1 MAIYS
6 SYSRKRKKSGFR
18 IFIYSLFFLS
28 VFLVLGYYFFY
39 PTNLKTVLDEI
50 PSRTV
55 VEIQDEEEK
64 IIEIDETKNS
74 QSDIEIDLSN
84 YLQISDLDK
93 NLKEFIQN
101 NPKFII
107 DVLRKYQD
115 EQNKIEQEKISQQN
129 NSNIINLNLFENSMI
144 VGNKNATKII
154 YEFVDYNC
162 GYCLKFHQQVLSVLN
177 EDQNTKLIIMQMP
190 ILGESSI
197 TFSKIAVAASFQNKF
212 EEVHNYLY
220 SSDRKSKMA
229 DILGDLFLMN
239 IDIAQLEKDMN
250 SEEVSKVILSHEQFV
265 NDFKFNGTPAIIIGE
280 TIIPGY
286 IEKDKII
293 EILENEFS

>member
-1 MAIYS
+1 MGIYS
-6 SYSRKRKKSGFR
+6 KKRKKSGFR
-18 IFIYSLFFLS
+18 VLILSLFFFS
-28 VFLVLGYYFFY
+28 IFLVLGYYFFY
-39 PTNLKTVLDEI
+39 PNNLNTTLDKSI
-50 PSRTV
+50 PETV
-55 VEIQDEEEK
+55 VEMKNEAEE
-64 IIEIDETKNS
+64 INETNDF
-74 QSDIEIDLSN
+74 QSKTKIDLSN
-84 YLQISDLDK
+84 YLEVSELDK
-93 NLKEFIQN
+93 NIKNFIQN
-101 NPKFII
+101 NPEFIL
-107 DVLRKYQD
+107 DVLRD
-115 EQNKIEQEKISQQN
+115 HQNKQKKLQQAKISQQN
-129 NSNIINLNLFENSMI
+129 NSNIINLNLFENPMI

-177 EDQNTKLIIMQMP
+177 EYQDTKLVIMQMP

-197 TFSKIAVAASFQNKF
+197 SFSKIAVAASFQNKF

-229 DILGDLFLMN
+229 DILGDLFLLN
-239 IDIAQLEKDMN
+239 IDIVQLQKDIN

-265 NDFKFNGTPAIIIGE
+265 NEFQFNGTPAIIIGE

>member
-6 SYSRKRKKSGFR
+6 RKKKKSGFR

-28 VFLVLGYYFFY
+28 VFLILGYYFFY
-39 PTNLKTVLDEI
+39 PTNLKTVIDENL
-50 PSRTV
+50 TGAV
-55 VEIQDEEEK
+55 VEIQDEEEN
-64 IIEIDETKNS
+64 I
-74 QSDIEIDLSN
+74 IEIDLSN

-162 GYCLKFHQQVLSVLN
+162 GYCLKFHQQVQSVLN
-177 EDQNTKLIIMQMP
+177 KDQNTKLIIMQMP

-197 TFSKIAVAASFQNKF
+197 TFSKIAIAASFQNKF
-212 EEVHNYLY
+212 EAVHNYLY

-229 DILGDLFLMN
+229 DILGDLFLIN

>member
-1 MAIYS
+1 MGI
-6 SYSRKRKKSGFR
+6 YSRKRKTSGFK
-18 IFIYSLFFLS
+18 ILISSFLFLFVLFII
-28 VFLVLGYYFFY
+28 GYYLFY
-39 PTNLKTVLDEI
+39 PINLKNVIDEKNLGTVI
-50 PSRTV
+50 
-55 VEIQDEEEK
+55 EIQDEIEEV
-64 IIEIDETKNS
+64 IEINENKNS
-74 QSDIEIDLSN
+74 QSEFGIDLSN
-84 YLQISDLDK
+84 YLKINDIDK
-93 NLKEFIQN
+93 IIEEFVQN
-101 NPKFII
+101 NPEFII

-115 EQNKIEQEKISQQN
+115 DQNKIEQEKISQQN
-129 NSNIINLNLFENSMI
+129 NSNIINLNLFDNPMI

-162 GYCLKFHQQVLSVLN
+162 GYCLKFHDQVLSVLN
-177 EDQNTKLIIMQMP
+177 EDQNTKLVIMQMP
-190 ILGESSI
+190 ILGDNSF

-239 IDIAQLEKDMN
+239 IDIAQLELDMN
-250 SEEVSKVILSHEQFV
+250 SEKVAKVILSHEQFV

-286 IEKDKII
+286 VEKDKII

>member
-1 MAIYS
+1 
-6 SYSRKRKKSGFR
+6 
-18 IFIYSLFFLS
+18 LS
-28 VFLVLGYYFFY
+28 VFLILGYYFFY
-39 PTNLKTVLDEI
+39 PTNLKTVIDENL
-50 PSRTV
+50 TGAV

-129 NSNIINLNLFENSMI
+129 NSNIINLNLFDNSMI

>member
-6 SYSRKRKKSGFR
+6 RKKKKSGFR

-28 VFLVLGYYFFY
+28 VFLILGYYFFY
-39 PTNLKTVLDEI
+39 PTNLKTVLDENLGGV
-50 PSRTV
+50 V

-64 IIEIDETKNS
+64 IIEIYETKNS

-84 YLQISDLDK
+84 YLQISDLDESI
-93 NLKEFIQN
+93 KEFIQN
-101 NPKFII
+101 NPELII

>member
-6 SYSRKRKKSGFR
+6 RKKKKSGFR

-28 VFLVLGYYFFY
+28 VFLILGYYFFY
-39 PTNLKTVLDEI
+39 PTNLKTVLNET
-50 PSRTV
+50 PSGAV

-129 NSNIINLNLFENSMI
+129 NSNIINLNLFDNSMI

-162 GYCLKFHQQVLSVLN
+162 GYCLKFHQQVQSVLN

>member
-1 MAIYS
+1 MAI
-6 SYSRKRKKSGFR
+6 YSRKRKKSGFR

-28 VFLVLGYYFFY
+28 VFLILGYYFFY
-39 PTNLKTVLDEI
+39 PTNLKTVIDENL
-50 PSRTV
+50 TGAV
-55 VEIQDEEEK
+55 VEIQDEEKK

-107 DVLRKYQD
+107 DILRKYQD
-115 EQNKIEQEKISQQN
+115 EQKKIEQEKISQQN
-129 NSNIINLNLFENSMI
+129 NSNIINLNLFDNSMI

>member
-1 MAIYS
+1 MAI
-6 SYSRKRKKSGFR
+6 YSRKRKKSGFR
-18 IFIYSLFFLS
+18 IFIYSLSFLS
-28 VFLVLGYYFFY
+28 VFLILGYYFFY
-39 PTNLKTVLDEI
+39 PTNLKTVLDENLGGA
-50 PSRTV
+50 V

-74 QSDIEIDLSN
+74 QPGIEIDLSN

-101 NPKFII
+101 NPEFIL
-107 DVLRKYQD
+107 DVLIKYQD
-115 EQNKIEQEKISQQN
+115 EQNKIEQKKISQQN
-129 NSNIINLNLFENSMI
+129 NLNIINLNLFDNSMI

-177 EDQNTKLIIMQMP
+177 EDQNTKLVIMQMP

>member
-6 SYSRKRKKSGFR
+6 RKKKKSGFR

-28 VFLVLGYYFFY
+28 VFLILGYYFFY
-39 PTNLKTVLDEI
+39 PTNLKTVIDENL
-50 PSRTV
+50 TGAV

-74 QSDIEIDLSN
+74 QSDNEIDLSN

-229 DILGDLFLMN
+229 NILGDLFLMN
-239 IDIAQLEKDMN
+239 VDIAQLEKDMN

>member
-1 MAIYS
+1 MAI
-6 SYSRKRKKSGFR
+6 YSRKRKKSGFR

-28 VFLVLGYYFFY
+28 VFLILGYYFFY
-39 PTNLKTVLDEI
+39 PTNLKTVLDENLGG
-50 PSRTV
+50 TV
-55 VEIQDEEEK
+55 VEIQNEEEK

-129 NSNIINLNLFENSMI
+129 NSNIINLNLFDNSMI

-177 EDQNTKLIIMQMP
+177 EDQNTKLIIMQMH

-212 EEVHNYLY
+212 EEVHSYLY

-229 DILGDLFLMN
+229 DILGDLCLMN
-239 IDIAQLEKDMN
+239 IDITQLEKDMN

>member
-6 SYSRKRKKSGFR
+6 RKKKKSGFR

-28 VFLVLGYYFFY
+28 VFLILGYYFFY
-39 PTNLKTVLDEI
+39 PTNLKTVLDET
-50 PSRTV
+50 SSGTV
-55 VEIQDEEEK
+55 VEIQNEEEK

-129 NSNIINLNLFENSMI
+129 NSNIINLNLFDNSMI

-177 EDQNTKLIIMQMP
+177 EDQNTKLVIMQMP

-197 TFSKIAVAASFQNKF
+197 TFSKIAIAASFQNKF

-286 IEKDKII
+286 IEKEKII

>member
-1 MAIYS
+1 MGIYS
-6 SYSRKRKKSGFR
+6 KKRKKSGFR
-18 IFIYSLFFLS
+18 VLILSLFFFS

-39 PTNLKTVLDEI
+39 PNNLNTTVDKSI
-50 PSRTV
+50 PETV
-55 VEIQDEEEK
+55 VEMKNEAEE
-64 IIEIDETKNS
+64 INETNDF
-74 QSDIEIDLSN
+74 QSKTKIDLSN
-84 YLQISDLDK
+84 YLEVSELDK
-93 NLKEFIQN
+93 NIKDFIQN
-101 NPKFII
+101 NPGFIL
-107 DVLRKYQD
+107 DVLRDHQD
-115 EQNKIEQEKISQQN
+115 KQKKLQQEKISQQN
-129 NSNIINLNLFENSMI
+129 NSNIINLNLFENPMI

-177 EDQNTKLIIMQMP
+177 EYQDTKLAIMQMP

-197 TFSKIAVAASFQNKF
+197 SFSKIAVAASFQNKF

-220 SSDRKSKMA
+220 SSDRKSKIA
-229 DILGDLFLMN
+229 DILGDLFLLN
-239 IDIAQLEKDMN
+239 IDIVQLQKDIN

-265 NDFKFNGTPAIIIGE
+265 NEFQFNGTPAIIIGE

>member
-6 SYSRKRKKSGFR
+6 RKKKKSGFR

-28 VFLVLGYYFFY
+28 VFLILGYYFFY

-50 PSRTV
+50 PTGAV
-55 VEIQDEEEK
+55 IEIQDEEEK

-115 EQNKIEQEKISQQN
+115 EQNKIEQEKISKQN
-129 NSNIINLNLFENSMI
+129 NSNIINLNLFDNSMI
-144 VGNKNATKII
+144 VGNNNATKVI

-177 EDQNTKLIIMQMP
+177 EDQNTKLVIMQMP

-197 TFSKIAVAASFQNKF
+197 TFSKIAIAASFQNKF

-286 IEKDKII
+286 IEKEKII

>member
-6 SYSRKRKKSGFR
+6 RKKKKSGFR

-28 VFLVLGYYFFY
+28 FFLIIGYYFFY

-50 PSRTV
+50 PGGTI

-64 IIEIDETKNS
+64 MIEIYETKNS

-115 EQNKIEQEKISQQN
+115 EQNKIEQEKISKQN
-129 NSNIINLNLFENSMI
+129 NSNIINLNLFDNSMI
-144 VGNKNATKII
+144 VGNNNATKVI

-220 SSDRKSKMA
+220 SSNRKSKMA

-250 SEEVSKVILSHEQFV
+250 SEEVSNVILSHEQFV
-265 NDFKFNGTPAIIIGE
+265 NDFKFTGTPAIIIGE

-286 IEKDKII
+286 VDKEKII
-293 EILENEFS
+293 QILNEEFI

>member
-1 MAIYS
+1 MAI
-6 SYSRKRKKSGFR
+6 YSRKRKKSGFR

-28 VFLVLGYYFFY
+28 VFLILGYYFFY
-39 PTNLKTVLDEI
+39 PTNLKTVLDENLGG
-50 PSRTV
+50 TV

-74 QSDIEIDLSN
+74 QPGIEIDLSN

-101 NPKFII
+101 NPEFIL
-107 DVLRKYQD
+107 DVLRKYQA

-129 NSNIINLNLFENSMI
+129 NLNIINLNLFDNSMI

-162 GYCLKFHQQVLSVLN
+162 GYCLKFHDQVLSVLN
-177 EDQNTKLIIMQMP
+177 EDQNTKLVIMQMP

>member
-1 MAIYS
+1 MAI
-6 SYSRKRKKSGFR
+6 YSRKRKKSGFR

-28 VFLVLGYYFFY
+28 VFLILGYYFFY
-39 PTNLKTVLDEI
+39 PTNLKTVLDENLGGA
-50 PSRTV
+50 V

-74 QSDIEIDLSN
+74 QPGIEIDLSN
-84 YLQISDLDK
+84 YLQISNLDK

-101 NPKFII
+101 NPEFIL

-129 NSNIINLNLFENSMI
+129 NLNIINLNLFDNSMI

-162 GYCLKFHQQVLSVLN
+162 GYCLKFHDQVLSVLN
-177 EDQNTKLIIMQMP
+177 EDQNTKLVIMQMP

>member
-6 SYSRKRKKSGFR
+6 RKKKKSGFR

-28 VFLVLGYYFFY
+28 VFLILGYYFFY
-39 PTNLKTVLDEI
+39 PTNLKTVIDENL
-50 PSRTV
+50 TGAV

-144 VGNKNATKII
+144 VGNKNAAKII

-177 EDQNTKLIIMQMP
+177 EDQNTKLVIMQMP

-197 TFSKIAVAASFQNKF
+197 TFSKIAIAASFQNKF

-286 IEKDKII
+286 IEKEKII

>member
-1 MAIYS
+1 
-6 SYSRKRKKSGFR
+6 
-18 IFIYSLFFLS
+18 
-28 VFLVLGYYFFY
+28 
-39 PTNLKTVLDEI
+39 
-50 PSRTV
+50 
-55 VEIQDEEEK
+55 
-64 IIEIDETKNS
+64 
-74 QSDIEIDLSN
+74 
-84 YLQISDLDK
+84 
-93 NLKEFIQN
+93 
-101 NPKFII
+101 
-107 DVLRKYQD
+107 
-115 EQNKIEQEKISQQN
+115 
-129 NSNIINLNLFENSMI
+129 
-144 VGNKNATKII
+144 
-154 YEFVDYNC
+154 
-162 GYCLKFHQQVLSVLN
+162 
-177 EDQNTKLIIMQMP
+177 MQMP

-197 TFSKIAVAASFQNKF
+197 TFSKIAIAASFQNKF

-280 TIIPGY
+280 TIIPGF

>member
-1 MAIYS
+1 MAI
-6 SYSRKRKKSGFR
+6 YSRKRKKSGFR
-18 IFIYSLFFLS
+18 IFIYSFFFLS
-28 VFLVLGYYFFY
+28 VLLILGYYFFY
-39 PTNLKTVLDEI
+39 PTDLKNVIEENLHKEVTV
-50 PSRTV
+50 
-55 VEIQDEEEK
+55 IQDEAEK
-64 IIEIDETKNS
+64 IIEIDETKNP

-101 NPKFII
+101 NPEFII

-129 NSNIINLNLFENSMI
+129 NSNIINLNLFDNSMI

>member
-6 SYSRKRKKSGFR
+6 RKKKKSGFR

-28 VFLVLGYYFFY
+28 VFLILGYYFFY
-39 PTNLKTVLDEI
+39 PTNLKTVIDENL
-50 PSRTV
+50 TGAV
-55 VEIQDEEEK
+55 VEIQDEEK

-129 NSNIINLNLFENSMI
+129 NSNIINLNLFDNSMI

-162 GYCLKFHQQVLSVLN
+162 GYCLKFHQQVQSVLN

-250 SEEVSKVILSHEQFV
+250 SKEVSKVILSHEQFV

>member
-1 MAIYS
+1 MAI
-6 SYSRKRKKSGFR
+6 YSRKRKKSGFR
-18 IFIYSLFFLS
+18 FFIYSLFFLS
-28 VFLVLGYYFFY
+28 VFLILGYYFFY
-39 PTNLKTVLDEI
+39 PTNLKTVLDENLGGA
-50 PSRTV
+50 V

-74 QSDIEIDLSN
+74 QPGIEIDLSN

-101 NPKFII
+101 NPEFIL
-107 DVLRKYQD
+107 DVLIKYQD
-115 EQNKIEQEKISQQN
+115 EQNKIEQKKISQQN
-129 NSNIINLNLFENSMI
+129 NLNIINLNLFDNSMI

-162 GYCLKFHQQVLSVLN
+162 GYCLKFHDQVLSVLN
-177 EDQNTKLIIMQMP
+177 EDQNTKLVIMQMP

-239 IDIAQLEKDMN
+239 IDISQLEKDMN

>member
-6 SYSRKRKKSGFR
+6 RKKKKSGFR

-28 VFLVLGYYFFY
+28 VFLILGYYFFY
-39 PTNLKTVLDEI
+39 PTNLKTVIDENL
-50 PSRTV
+50 TGAV

-129 NSNIINLNLFENSMI
+129 NSNIINLNLFDNSMI

>member
-1 MAIYS
+1 MAI
-6 SYSRKRKKSGFR
+6 YSRKRKKSGFR
-18 IFIYSLFFLS
+18 VFILSLFVLS

-39 PTNLKTVLDEI
+39 PNNLKTVIDENL
-50 PSRTV
+50 PGAV
-55 VEIQDEEEK
+55 VEIQDEAEK
-64 IIEIDETKNS
+64 IIDNDETKNS
-74 QSDIEIDLSN
+74 QSDIEIDLSK
-84 YLQISDLDK
+84 YLEISDLDK
-93 NLKEFIQN
+93 SIKEFIQN
-101 NPKFII
+101 NPEFII
-107 DVLRKYQD
+107 TVLRKYQD
-115 EQNKIEQEKISQQN
+115 EKNKIEQEKISQQN
-129 NSNIINLNLFENSMI
+129 NSNIINLNLFDNSMI
-144 VGNKNATKII
+144 VGNKNASKII

-177 EDQNTKLIIMQMP
+177 EDQNTKVVIMQMP
-190 ILGESSI
+190 ILGENSI
-197 TFSKIAVAASFQNKF
+197 TFSKIAIAASFQNKF

-220 SSDRKSKMA
+220 SSERKSKMA

-239 IDIAQLEKDMN
+239 INIAQLEKDMN

>member
-1 MAIYS
+1 MAI
-6 SYSRKRKKSGFR
+6 YSRKRKKSGFR

-28 VFLVLGYYFFY
+28 VFLILGYYFFY
-39 PTNLKTVLDEI
+39 PTNLKTVLDENLGGA
-50 PSRTV
+50 V

-74 QSDIEIDLSN
+74 QPSIEIDLSN

-101 NPKFII
+101 NPEFIL

-129 NSNIINLNLFENSMI
+129 NLNIINLNLFDNSMI

-162 GYCLKFHQQVLSVLN
+162 GYCLKFHDQVLSVLN
-177 EDQNTKLIIMQMP
+177 EDQNTKLVIMQMP

>member
-6 SYSRKRKKSGFR
+6 RKKKKSGFR

-28 VFLVLGYYFFY
+28 VFLILGYYFFY
-39 PTNLKTVLDEI
+39 PTNLKTVIDENL
-50 PSRTV
+50 TGAV

-129 NSNIINLNLFENSMI
+129 NSNIINLNLFNNSMI

-177 EDQNTKLIIMQMP
+177 EDQNTKLVIMQMP

-197 TFSKIAVAASFQNKF
+197 TFSKIAIAASFQNKF

-250 SEEVSKVILSHEQFV
+250 SEEVSKVILLHEQFV

>member
-1 MAIYS
+1 MAI
-6 SYSRKRKKSGFR
+6 YSRKRKKSGFR

-28 VFLVLGYYFFY
+28 VFLILGYYFFY
-39 PTNLKTVLDEI
+39 PTNLKTVLDENLGGA
-50 PSRTV
+50 V

-74 QSDIEIDLSN
+74 QPGIEIDLSN

-101 NPKFII
+101 NPEFIL
-107 DVLRKYQD
+107 DVLIKYQD
-115 EQNKIEQEKISQQN
+115 EQNKIEQKKISQQN
-129 NSNIINLNLFENSMI
+129 NLNIINLNLFDNSMI

-162 GYCLKFHQQVLSVLN
+162 GYCLKFHDQVLSVLN
-177 EDQNTKLIIMQMP
+177 EDQNTKLVIMQMP

>member
-1 MAIYS
+1 MGIYS
-6 SYSRKRKKSGFR
+6 KKRKKSGFR
-18 IFIYSLFFLS
+18 VLILSLFFFS

-39 PTNLKTVLDEI
+39 PNNLNTTINKSI
-50 PSRTV
+50 PETV
-55 VEIQDEEEK
+55 VEMKNEAEE
-64 IIEIDETKNS
+64 INETNDF
-74 QSDIEIDLSN
+74 QSKTKIDLSN
-84 YLQISDLDK
+84 YLEVSELDK
-93 NLKEFIQN
+93 NIKDFIQN
-101 NPKFII
+101 NPEFIL
-107 DVLRKYQD
+107 DVLRDHQD
-115 EQNKIEQEKISQQN
+115 KQKKLQQEKISQQN
-129 NSNIINLNLFENSMI
+129 NSNIINLNLFENPMI

-177 EDQNTKLIIMQMP
+177 EYQDTKLVIMQMP

-197 TFSKIAVAASFQNKF
+197 SFSKIAVAASFQNKF

-229 DILGDLFLMN
+229 DILGDLFLLN
-239 IDIAQLEKDMN
+239 IDIVQLQKDIN

-265 NDFKFNGTPAIIIGE
+265 NEFQFNGTPAIIIGE

>member
-1 MAIYS
+1 MAI
-6 SYSRKRKKSGFR
+6 YSRKRKKSGFR

-28 VFLVLGYYFFY
+28 VFLILGYYFFY
-39 PTNLKTVLDEI
+39 PTNLKTVIDENL
-50 PSRTV
+50 SGAV

-129 NSNIINLNLFENSMI
+129 NLNIINLNLFDNSMI

-162 GYCLKFHQQVLSVLN
+162 GYCLKFHDQVLSVLN
-177 EDQNTKLIIMQMP
+177 EDQNTKLVIMHMP

>member
-6 SYSRKRKKSGFR
+6 RKKKKSGFR

-28 VFLVLGYYFFY
+28 VFLILGYYFFY

-50 PSRTV
+50 PIGEV

-107 DVLRKYQD
+107 DVLKKYQD
-115 EQNKIEQEKISQQN
+115 EQNEIEQEKISQQN
-129 NSNIINLNLFENSMI
+129 NSNIINLNLFDNSMI
-144 VGNKNATKII
+144 VGNNNATKII

-177 EDQNTKLIIMQMP
+177 EDQNTKLVIMQMP

-197 TFSKIAVAASFQNKF
+197 TFSKIAIAASFQNKF

-250 SEEVSKVILSHEQFV
+250 SEEVSQVILSHEQFV

-286 IEKDKII
+286 IEKEKII

>member
-1 MAIYS
+1 MAI
-6 SYSRKRKKSGFR
+6 YSRKRKKSGFR
-18 IFIYSLFFLS
+18 FFIYSLFFLS
-28 VFLVLGYYFFY
+28 VFLILGYYFFY
-39 PTNLKTVLDEI
+39 PTNLKTVLDENLGGA
-50 PSRTV
+50 V
-55 VEIQDEEEK
+55 VEIKDEEEK

-74 QSDIEIDLSN
+74 QPGIEIDLSN

-101 NPKFII
+101 NPEFIL
-107 DVLRKYQD
+107 DVLIKYQD
-115 EQNKIEQEKISQQN
+115 EQNKIEQKKISQQN
-129 NSNIINLNLFENSMI
+129 NLNIINLNLFDNSMI

-162 GYCLKFHQQVLSVLN
+162 GYCLKFHDQVLSVLN
-177 EDQNTKLIIMQMP
+177 EDQNTKLVIMQMP

-220 SSDRKSKMA
+220 SSDRKSKIS

>member
-6 SYSRKRKKSGFR
+6 RKKKKSGFR

-28 VFLVLGYYFFY
+28 VFLIIGYYFFY

-50 PSRTV
+50 PGRTI

-74 QSDIEIDLSN
+74 QSNIEIDLSN

-115 EQNKIEQEKISQQN
+115 ELNKIEQEKISQQN
-129 NSNIINLNLFENSMI
+129 NSNIINLNLFDNSMI
-144 VGNKNATKII
+144 VGNKNASKII

-229 DILGDLFLMN
+229 DILGDLFLMK

-286 IEKDKII
+286 IEKEKII

>member
-6 SYSRKRKKSGFR
+6 RKKKKSGFR

-39 PTNLKTVLDEI
+39 PTNLRTVLDENLGRAVI
-50 PSRTV
+50 
-55 VEIQDEEEK
+55 EIQNEEEK

-129 NSNIINLNLFENSMI
+129 NSNIINLNLFDNSMI

-177 EDQNTKLIIMQMP
+177 EDQNTKVVIMQMP
-190 ILGESSI
+190 ILGENSI
-197 TFSKIAVAASFQNKF
+197 TFSKIAIAASFQNKF

-250 SEEVSKVILSHEQFV
+250 SEEVSKVILSHEKFV
-265 NDFKFNGTPAIIIGE
+265 NEFKFNGTPAIIIGE

>member
-1 MAIYS
+1 MAIS
-6 SYSRKRKKSGFR
+6 SRKRKKSGFR

-28 VFLVLGYYFFY
+28 VFLILGYYFFY
-39 PTNLKTVLDEI
+39 PTNLKTVLDENLGGA
-50 PSRTV
+50 V

-74 QSDIEIDLSN
+74 QPGIEIDLSN

-101 NPKFII
+101 NPEFIL

-129 NSNIINLNLFENSMI
+129 NLNIINLNLFDNSMI

-162 GYCLKFHQQVLSVLN
+162 GYCLKFHDQVLSVLN
-177 EDQNTKLIIMQMP
+177 EDQNTKLVIMQMP

>member
-6 SYSRKRKKSGFR
+6 RKKKKSGFR

-28 VFLVLGYYFFY
+28 VFLILGYYFFY

-50 PSRTV
+50 PTGAV
-55 VEIQDEEEK
+55 IEIQDEEEK

-129 NSNIINLNLFENSMI
+129 NLNIINLNLFDNSMI

-220 SSDRKSKMA
+220 SSNRKSKMA

-250 SEEVSKVILSHEQFV
+250 SEEVSNVILSHEQFV
-265 NDFKFNGTPAIIIGE
+265 NDFKFTGTPAIIIGE